1 LLRSCIRHW
10 NRDRSRE
17 LDQLSNLSHSRRQ
30 LFANAAIAAS
40 RLRVAVG
47 RLTRYAVGGGGG
59 GFGGLGSGGFG
70 GLGDGM
76 GNSCALE
83 QNSVDQ
89 SLETG
94 AAPLANRAPNHVP
107 AARAQGDFGG
117 TRSAKG
123 TW

>member
-47 RLTRYAVGGGGG
+47 RLTRYAAGGGGG
-59 GFGGLGSGGFG
+59 GFGGLGGGGFG
-70 GLGDGM
+70 A
-76 GNSCALE
+76 SAAVASVALAMAWA
-83 QNSVDQ
+83 
-89 SLETG
+89 T
-94 AAPLANRAPNHVP
+94 H
-107 AARAQGDFGG
+107 ARLSKIWWIKA
-117 TRSAKG
+117 
-123 TW
+123 